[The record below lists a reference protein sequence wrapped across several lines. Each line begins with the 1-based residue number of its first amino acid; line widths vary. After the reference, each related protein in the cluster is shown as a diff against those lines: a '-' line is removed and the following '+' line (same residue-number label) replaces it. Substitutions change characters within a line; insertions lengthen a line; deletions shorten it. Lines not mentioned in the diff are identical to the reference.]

1 MPKTPTVT
9 KKGKKGMK
17 LNARLLV
24 LGACLLM
31 TRPLFAQNIFLELNL
46 NNRKTKSFTRS
57 MREKPDLDLFRVI
70 EQAGN
75 DRKIDGIILN
85 ISSCQLGQET
95 VWELRNSLEKFKA
108 KGKKVCAFI
117 SNADLDLYCLAT
129 IGDKIIMDD
138 QGVLTLL
145 GYAWGRGYVK
155 HSLEKL
161 GIGARELRY
170 MKFKSAAETFTRDSI
185 SDADR
190 TQYGEILDDIM
201 GITRDAVTKARS
213 WTNGEFDSV
222 INNEFMFSARRALEK
237 GLIDRRGRKE
247 AVVEAVKEISDGKE
261 AEHFLLYGDSESS
274 VTRGKLPYKP
284 GKAGGLF
291 SRPPEIA
298 VVYANGVTDME
309 RGIAAWALA
318 DTIRELSEKKRVK
331 AIVLRINS
339 SGGSAEAADYVAEA
353 IRAAKE
359 KVPVVV
365 SMGAVAASGGY
376 WASMSANRIVATPVT
391 LTGSI
396 GVIASW
402 FYDNGLNSKLGLSVG
417 TIQRGTHADM
427 VTGMI
432 LPRRD
437 LTPEEEARYKEYV
450 LDLYGDFTSRVA
462 ANRNIDIERV
472 ESLAQGRVYSGLGA
486 LKAGLIDGIGGIDDA
501 IQIARGLANIPDNV
515 KFAVNEYP
523 KPKFFDKIL
532 DRLFSA
538 RVSGLGKTSVTTT
551 AADLFFPALLG
562 APTLGTPS
570 LLEDLRYRI
579 ERNGQV
585 MPILPLGSY

>member
-1 MPKTPTVT
+1 
-9 KKGKKGMK
+9 MK
-17 LNARLLV
+17 LNVKLLV

-46 NNRKTKSFTRS
+46 NNRKTNSFTRS
-57 MREKPDLDLFRVI
+57 MRERPDLDLFRVI
-70 EQAGN
+70 ERAGN
-75 DRKIDGIILN
+75 DRKIGGIILN
-85 ISSCQLGQET
+85 ISSCQLRQEA

-129 IGDKIIMDD
+129 VGDKIVMDD
-138 QGVLTLL
+138 QGVLMLT
-145 GYAWGRGYVK
+145 GYVWGRGYVK

-170 MKFKSAAETFTRDSI
+170 LKFKSAAETYTRDSM

-190 TQYGEILDDIM
+190 AQYGEILDDMM

-213 WTNGEFDSV
+213 WTNEEFDII
-222 INNEFMFSARRALEK
+222 INNEFMFSARSALAW
-237 GLIDRRGRKE
+237 GLVDRNGRKGAVTE
-247 AVVEAVKEISDGKE
+247 AIKEISDGKE
-261 AEHFLLYGDSESS
+261 AGYFLLYGDSESS
-274 VTRGKLPYKP
+274 VTGGKLPYKP
-284 GKAGGLF
+284 DRPGGLF

-318 DTIRELSEKKRVK
+318 NTIRELSEKKRVK

-353 IRAAKE
+353 VKAAKDR
-359 KVPVVV
+359 VPVVV

-402 FYDNGLNSKLGLSVG
+402 FYDNGLNNKLGLSVD
-417 TIQRGTHADM
+417 TIQRGAHADM
-427 VTGMI
+427 MSGML
-432 LPRRD
+432 LPHRD
-437 LTPEEEARYKEYV
+437 LKPEEEARYKEYV
-450 LDLYGDFTSRVA
+450 LDLYGDFTQRVA
-462 ANRNIDIERV
+462 ANRGMDIERV

-486 LKAGLIDGIGGIDDA
+486 LNAGLIDGIGGIEDA
-501 IQIARGLANIPDNV
+501 IQIARELANIPDTV
-515 KFAVNEYP
+515 RIAVNEYP
-523 KPKFFDKIL
+523 KPKFFDKL
-532 DRLFSA
+532 LERLFST
-538 RVSGLGKTSVTTT
+538 RVSGLGKTSVITT
-551 AADLFFPALLG
+551 AADLFFPALSG
-562 APTLGTPS
+562 APPLV
-570 LLEDLRYRI
+570 EDLRYRI

-585 MPILPLGSY
+585 MPILPLD